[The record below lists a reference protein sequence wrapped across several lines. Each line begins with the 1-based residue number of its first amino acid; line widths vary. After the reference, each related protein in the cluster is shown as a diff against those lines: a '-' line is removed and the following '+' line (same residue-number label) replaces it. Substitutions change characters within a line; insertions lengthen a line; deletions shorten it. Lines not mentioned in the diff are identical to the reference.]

1 MVDRYHHCSYA
12 VSVPG
17 GTERGDR
24 QKKENAAEINKSSFL
39 PLEEG
44 EERNEKSVA
53 DVQPHS
59 FSASKSNPLD
69 IKGVKVM
76 KKTKVKKQKTPKKQ
90 GCSLFLLLM
99 LLALAPVVLATV
111 ILSTTSLHLT
121 RTNLEGSVQTT
132 LHVTADNLAKYCKEN
147 EITAMNA
154 SGYYEYLDSLKEE
167 DLEMA
172 ILADGI
178 PATTSIKNENDYRIR
193 EIPMDQDLVS
203 GGGTDGYYDKNVVID
218 GNAYYG
224 YYIPIMNDGR
234 ITAVAFAAERKNDI
248 TDALWEIK
256 VVFLICAVGMVLL
269 FGAICFF
276 LSRAL
281 SSRMKETGARVDA
294 LAEGDLSAK
303 KESHSIVREIRNL
316 LLNTSQMQRNLA
328 QVIGGVQ
335 EISGELLNSVRQ
347 VAEGSNATME
357 QAEQISQAV
366 DQLSA
371 AAEEMAENVQNISD
385 RMDEIG
391 AAVNDISASVGQLQ
405 KDSEEMQDNSRKAG
419 EGMEKIMTGSSR
431 SVESVDTITSKIH
444 ETNDYIEKIDE
455 AVALIFSI
463 SGQTNLLSLNAS
475 IEAARAGEAGRGFAV
490 VAEEIRKLSEQ
501 SAAGAEQIKEL
512 AQGITE
518 KSGETVEQADVVK
531 DIIREEQD
539 YIIATREQYQQLEQ
553 SIRHSAEE
561 IRKIAGET
569 RHLSQQKEDILGNI
583 GSLSAISEE
592 NAANNQQVNAN
603 IDEILTQIQTVGAN
617 CDKMKQI
624 SGELENSV
632 AYFHTEKE
640 PAGK

>member
-1 MVDRYHHCSYA
+1 
-12 VSVPG
+12 
-17 GTERGDR
+17 
-24 QKKENAAEINKSSFL
+24 
-39 PLEEG
+39 
-44 EERNEKSVA
+44 
-53 DVQPHS
+53 
-59 FSASKSNPLD
+59 
-69 IKGVKVM
+69 M
-76 KKTKVKKQKTPKKQ
+76 KKIKVKKEKKQKAPKKQ
-90 GCSLFLLLM
+90 GASLFLLLM

-121 RTNLEGSVQTT
+121 RTNLEESVQTT

-154 SGYYEYLDSLKEE
+154 SGYYEYLDSLKDEG
-167 DLEMA
+167 LEMA

-203 GGGTDGYYDKNVVID
+203 AGGTEGYYDKNVEIE
-218 GNAYYG
+218 GNTYYG
-224 YYIPIMNDGR
+224 YYIPIVNDGR
-234 ITAVAFAAERKNDI
+234 TIAVAFAGERKKEI
-248 TDALWEIK
+248 TDALCGIEI
-256 VVFLICAVGMVLL
+256 VFLICAVGMVIL
-269 FGAICFF
+269 FGVISFF
-276 LSRAL
+276 LSKAL
-281 SSRMKETGARVDA
+281 TGRMKETGRRVDA
-294 LAEGDLSAK
+294 LAEGDLSTR
-303 KESHSIVREIRNL
+303 KEASSIVREIRDL
-316 LLNTSQMQRNLA
+316 LQNTTQMQQNLA

-335 EISGELLNSVRQ
+335 EVSGELLNSVNQ
-347 VAEGSNATME
+347 VAEGSNATTE
-357 QAEQISQAV
+357 QAGQISQAME
-366 DQLSA
+366 QLSS

-391 AAVNDISASVGQLQ
+391 EAVNDISASAGQLQ

-419 EGMEKIMTGSSR
+419 EGMEKILSGSSR
-431 SVESVDTITSKIH
+431 SVESVDTITAKIH

-512 AQGITE
+512 AQGIMQ

-531 DIIREEQD
+531 GIIREEQD
-539 YIIATREQYQQLEQ
+539 QILATRQQYGQLEQ
-553 SIRHSAEE
+553 SIRHSSEE

-569 RHLSQQKEDILGNI
+569 GHLSKQKEDILENI

-603 IDEILTQIQTVGAN
+603 IEEILTQIQTVGTN

-624 SGELENSV
+624 SGELESSV
-632 AYFHTEKE
+632 AYFHTEKK
-640 PAGK
+640 PVLK

>member
-1 MVDRYHHCSYA
+1 MKRAWLMCSH
-12 VSVPG
+12 
-17 GTERGDR
+17 TL
-24 QKKENAAEINKSSFL
+24 F
-39 PLEEG
+39 PLVKVIHWIL
-44 EERNEKSVA
+44 R
-53 DVQPHS
+53 
-59 FSASKSNPLD
+59 
-69 IKGVKVM
+69 GVKVM
-76 KKTKVKKQKTPKKQ
+76 KRTKVKKQKTPKKQ

-248 TDALWEIK
+248 TDALWEIE

-391 AAVNDISASVGQLQ
+391 AAVNDISASAGQLQ

-553 SIRHSAEE
+553 SISHSAEE

-569 RHLSQQKEDILGNI
+569 THLSQQKEDILGNI

>member
-1 MVDRYHHCSYA
+1 MKRAWLMCSH
-12 VSVPG
+12 
-17 GTERGDR
+17 TL
-24 QKKENAAEINKSSFL
+24 F
-39 PLEEG
+39 PLVKVIHWIL
-44 EERNEKSVA
+44 R
-53 DVQPHS
+53 
-59 FSASKSNPLD
+59 
-69 IKGVKVM
+69 GVKVM
-76 KKTKVKKQKTPKKQ
+76 KRTKVKKQKTPKKQ

-203 GGGTDGYYDKNVVID
+203 GGGTEGYYDKNVVID

-248 TDALWEIK
+248 TDALWEIE

-391 AAVNDISASVGQLQ
+391 AAVNDISASAGQLQ

>member
-1 MVDRYHHCSYA
+1 MKRAWLMCSHTLFPL
-12 VSVPG
+12 VKVIHWILRG
-17 GTERGDR
+17 G
-24 QKKENAAEINKSSFL
+24 
-39 PLEEG
+39 
-44 EERNEKSVA
+44 
-53 DVQPHS
+53 
-59 FSASKSNPLD
+59 
-69 IKGVKVM
+69 KVM

-154 SGYYEYLDSLKEE
+154 SSYYEYLDSLKEE
-167 DLEMA
+167 ELEMA

-203 GGGTDGYYDKNVVID
+203 GGGTEGYYDKNVVIE

-248 TDALWEIK
+248 TDALWEIE

-294 LAEGDLSAK
+294 LAEGDLSAQ

-391 AAVNDISASVGQLQ
+391 AAVNDISASAGQLQ

-512 AQGITE
+512 AQGIME

>member
-1 MVDRYHHCSYA
+1 MKRAWLMCSH
-12 VSVPG
+12 
-17 GTERGDR
+17 TL
-24 QKKENAAEINKSSFL
+24 F
-39 PLEEG
+39 PLVKVIHWIL
-44 EERNEKSVA
+44 R
-53 DVQPHS
+53 
-59 FSASKSNPLD
+59 
-69 IKGVKVM
+69 GVKVM
-76 KKTKVKKQKTPKKQ
+76 KRTKVKKQKTPKKQ

-203 GGGTDGYYDKNVVID
+203 GGGTEGYYDKNVVID

-248 TDALWEIK
+248 TDALWEIE

-294 LAEGDLSAK
+294 LAEGNLSAK

-391 AAVNDISASVGQLQ
+391 AAVNDISASAGQLQ

>member
-1 MVDRYHHCSYA
+1 MKRAWLMCSH
-12 VSVPG
+12 
-17 GTERGDR
+17 TL
-24 QKKENAAEINKSSFL
+24 F
-39 PLEEG
+39 PLVKVIHWIL
-44 EERNEKSVA
+44 R
-53 DVQPHS
+53 
-59 FSASKSNPLD
+59 
-69 IKGVKVM
+69 GVKVM

-167 DLEMA
+167 NLEMA

-203 GGGTDGYYDKNVVID
+203 DGGTEGYYDKNVVIE

-248 TDALWEIK
+248 TDALWEIE

-294 LAEGDLSAK
+294 LAEGDLSAQ

-335 EISGELLNSVRQ
+335 EVSGELLNSVRQ

-391 AAVNDISASVGQLQ
+391 AAVNDISASAGQLQ

-419 EGMEKIMTGSSR
+419 EGMEKILTGSSR

-512 AQGITE
+512 AQGIME

>member
-1 MVDRYHHCSYA
+1 MKRAWLMCSHTLFPL
-12 VSVPG
+12 VKVIHWILRG
-17 GTERGDR
+17 G
-24 QKKENAAEINKSSFL
+24 
-39 PLEEG
+39 
-44 EERNEKSVA
+44 
-53 DVQPHS
+53 
-59 FSASKSNPLD
+59 
-69 IKGVKVM
+69 KVM
-76 KKTKVKKQKTPKKQ
+76 KRTKVKKQKTPKKQ

-248 TDALWEIK
+248 TDALWEIE

-371 AAEEMAENVQNISD
+371 AAEEMAENVQNTSD

-391 AAVNDISASVGQLQ
+391 AAVNDISASAGQLQ

-569 RHLSQQKEDILGNI
+569 THLSQQKEDILGNI